1 MGGSTVSCID
11 IHSSASGGPLRILQC
26 CAVDFTVAHFL
37 LPLMRAQREWGFEVH
52 FACAPGAFVEE
63 IRTEGFLFHPISFK
77 RNFDVVAHVSALRE
91 LRSILAGGR
100 FSLVHVHTPVAAMI
114 GRVAA
119 RQCDVPLTLYTA
131 HGFYFHEAMPRWKRN
146 LHIGLERWAHREADF
161 LLTQS
166 GEDALSAV
174 AGGIAIQDRVL
185 AIGNG
190 VDLRRFSP
198 EVRGG
203 KTRGEVRR
211 EFNFSQD
218 APVVLMLGRCI
229 REKGYPELFEAWG
242 RVHSERPDAR
252 LLCVSP
258 ELESERDR
266 FVEEAKRLVSRPE
279 MQGSIILTGFREDV
293 PRLMRASDVFVL
305 PSWREGMPRSIL
317 EAMACGIAVV
327 ATDIRGSREEVV
339 DGETGILVPPH
350 HPPALAE
357 AILSLLSQGTRR
369 QEMGHAG
376 RQRAEAK
383 FDERRV
389 IGVQKDVYKRLF
401 SEKSIPWPEKEGDAP

>member
-1 MGGSTVSCID
+1 MGGSSVSFID
-11 IHSSASGGPLRILQC
+11 IHSSATGAPPRILQC

-63 IRTEGFLFHPISFK
+63 IRAEGFLFHPISFK
-77 RNFDVVAHVSALRE
+77 RNFNVISHVSALRE
-91 LRSILAGGR
+91 LRSILRGGR
-100 FSLVHVHTPVAAMI
+100 FSTLHVHTPVAALI

-131 HGFYFHEAMPRWKRN
+131 HGFYFHEAMPHWKRN
-146 LHIGLERWAHREADF
+146 LHVRLERWAHRKADF
-161 LLTQS
+161 LFTQS
-166 GEDALSAV
+166 GEDAVSAA
-174 AGGIAIQDRVL
+174 AGGIATQDRVL

-190 VDLRRFSP
+190 VDLVRFSP

-203 KTRGEVRR
+203 GTRGEVRQ
-211 EFNFSQD
+211 EFNFPQD

-229 REKGYPELFEAWG
+229 REKGYPDLFEAWE
-242 RVHSERPDAR
+242 RVHSEKPDAR

-266 FVEEAKRLVSRPE
+266 FAEEAKRLTSRPE
-279 MQGSIILTGFREDV
+279 MHGSIILTGFREDV

-317 EAMACGIAVV
+317 EAMACGVSVV

-339 DGETGILVPPH
+339 DDETGILVPPH
-350 HPPALAE
+350 HPPAVAN
-357 AILSLLSQGTRR
+357 AILSLLSEGTRR
-369 QEMGHAG
+369 EAMGRAG
-376 RQRAEAK
+376 RRRAEAK
-383 FDERRV
+383 FDEQKV
-389 IGVQKDVYKRLF
+389 IQAQKDVYERLF
-401 SEKSIPWPEKEGDAP
+401 REKSIPWPEKEGDAS